1 MNRRFKLKEKGGQR
15 IEKGRRHKQGDYSLL
30 LPVVRKE
37 DIPEQYR
44 HTAIED
50 LLLYHNLNYPFDS
63 YNRAKMLI
71 LTCIDHR
78 IMLNLPHNF
87 SYIIRNSGAK
97 VDNVEFA
104 VSFVVA
110 VAKIKTIALIGHM
123 DCRMLNVERNKAGF
137 IKGLEEQGWRRH
149 RAEKFFERMQPVF
162 GIKNVVSSLIDDV
175 TMLRSWYPKA
185 LIVPLCYSEKE
196 KKLYLV
202 KEDRA

>member
-1 MNRRFKLKEKGGQR
+1 MNRQFKLKGKGSQGR
-15 IEKGRRHKQGDYSLL
+15 GKSRRHKQSDYSLL
-30 LPVVRKE
+30 LPIVRKE
-37 DIPEQYR
+37 DLPEEYR

-63 YNRAKMLI
+63 YNRVEMLV

-78 IMLNLPHNF
+78 IMLNLPNNF

-97 VDNVEFA
+97 IDNVKFA
-104 VSFVVA
+104 VSFAVA

-123 DCRMLNVERNKAGF
+123 DCMMLNIERHKTGF
-137 IKGLEEQGWRRH
+137 IKGLEEQGWKRH
-149 RAEKFFERMQPVF
+149 RAEKFFKKMQPVF
-162 GIKNVVSSLIDDV
+162 GIKNVVRSLIDDAAK
-175 TMLRSWYPKA
+175 LRSWYPKT
-185 LIVPLCYSEKE
+185 LIVPVCYSEKE